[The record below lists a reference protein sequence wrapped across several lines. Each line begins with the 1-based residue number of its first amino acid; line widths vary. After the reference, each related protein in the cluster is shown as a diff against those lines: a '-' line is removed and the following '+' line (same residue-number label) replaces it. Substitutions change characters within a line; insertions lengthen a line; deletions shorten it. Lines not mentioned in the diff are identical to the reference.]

1 VNRARATLADYG
13 RFLTFR
19 FRHEDYDRLGWPHLA
34 LGVLCTWLVG
44 IGRNWD
50 LATAPPY
57 AKAGL
62 GSLAYILVFSLVLW
76 CFARPLAG
84 PGRSYVW
91 MLTVISMTAIPGLVY
106 AIPVERFMPL
116 QDAQITNLAFL
127 AFVATWRVC
136 LAFHVLLRGMA
147 LGQGESLA
155 AMALPICLLIIG
167 LVQSGR
173 AKATFEL
180 MGGLRDA
187 TPTSQ
192 DSVNAIVLLLY
203 CLSVPGAAVAFIFYM
218 FTYWKTSSQ
227 R

>member
-1 VNRARATLADYG
+1 
-13 RFLTFR
+13 
-19 FRHEDYDRLGWPHLA
+19 
-34 LGVLCTWLVG
+34 
-44 IGRNWD
+44 
-50 LATAPPY
+50 
-57 AKAGL
+57 
-62 GSLAYILVFSLVLW
+62 
-76 CFARPLAG
+76 
-84 PGRSYVW
+84 
-91 MLTVISMTAIPGLVY
+91 
-106 AIPVERFMPL
+106 
-116 QDAQITNLAFL
+116 
-127 AFVATWRVC
+127 
-136 LAFHVLLRGMA
+136 
-147 LGQGESLA
+147 
-155 AMALPICLLIIG
+155 MALPICLLIIG